1 MAAMGG
7 QSSTPVQEQAQ
18 VQKPKQR
25 SAKDEQKLV
34 EWAQKQVEMC
44 VQPRLAF
51 EQQWYLNMAFYFGR
65 HYVAWVPG
73 QSGSLTKLYEPA
85 APPYRVRMIVNKCRR
100 IVRTELTKVTRQVPQ
115 FYVLPNTTDESDRMS
130 AQAAE
135 EIAEYEL
142 RELHYNQKLRS
153 AAHWMTL
160 CGTSF
165 LKTYWD
171 PTKIDPSGVMGTT
184 CIDPV
189 TPFHLYVPDI
199 QEEDIEGQP
208 HVIHTMLL
216 DKDFIKNTFGKDIEP
231 NAEVRGGA
239 LEQRFFSAMGI
250 KSNQPSKNKVQ
261 CYEIWVKPGF
271 KYPEGAL
278 IIWSGKTLLAFQ
290 ETWPYV
296 RTDFPFAKLDH
307 IPTGRF
313 YGESSLVDLIPLQ
326 RELNRTHS
334 QVIEAKNKMAK
345 PQWTAQKGSVDA
357 NKMTSEPGLVIQFT
371 PGFQEPKPVQP
382 PSLPT
387 YVIDELE
394 RLGREMDDLAA
405 TGEITKGNVPP
416 GITAASAI
424 SYLQEENDN
433 RFAPTVS
440 SIEEATTKVG
450 KFVLS
455 FVDEY
460 WIESRKIKVIGDNR
474 LTAMR
479 EFSMADVAG
488 NTDFQVE
495 TGSAAPR
502 SRAARQAFIIELRK
516 MGSIDD
522 QKMLKYL
529 DMVET
534 SKLYQ
539 DAQIDQN
546 QVQRENVLMNQGQD
560 IQPNP
565 FDNIPVH
572 LQGHADYMKT
582 EEFSSQPP
590 EIQQIHLNHWLATK
604 DQLMQEAM
612 AQQSQMMAMQG
623 GPPQDGQAP
632 EGQPVSQRNGAAQ

>member
-1 MAAMGG
+1 
-7 QSSTPVQEQAQ
+7 
-18 VQKPKQR
+18 
-25 SAKDEQKLV
+25 
-34 EWAQKQVEMC
+34 
-44 VQPRLAF
+44 
-51 EQQWYLNMAFYFGR
+51 
-65 HYVAWVPG
+65 
-73 QSGSLTKLYEPA
+73 
-85 APPYRVRMIVNKCRR
+85 
-100 IVRTELTKVTRQVPQ
+100 
-115 FYVLPNTTDESDRMS
+115 
-130 AQAAE
+130 
-135 EIAEYEL
+135 
-142 RELHYNQKLRS
+142 
-153 AAHWMTL
+153 
-160 CGTSF
+160 
-165 LKTYWD
+165 
-171 PTKIDPSGVMGTT
+171 
-184 CIDPV
+184 
-189 TPFHLYVPDI
+189 
-199 QEEDIEGQP
+199 
-208 HVIHTMLL
+208 
-216 DKDFIKNTFGKDIEP
+216 
-231 NAEVRGGA
+231 
-239 LEQRFFSAMGI
+239 
-250 KSNQPSKNKVQ
+250 
-261 CYEIWVKPGF
+261 
-271 KYPEGAL
+271 
-278 IIWSGKTLLAFQ
+278 
-290 ETWPYV
+290 
-296 RTDFPFAKLDH
+296 
-307 IPTGRF
+307 
-313 YGESSLVDLIPLQ
+313 LVDLIPLQ